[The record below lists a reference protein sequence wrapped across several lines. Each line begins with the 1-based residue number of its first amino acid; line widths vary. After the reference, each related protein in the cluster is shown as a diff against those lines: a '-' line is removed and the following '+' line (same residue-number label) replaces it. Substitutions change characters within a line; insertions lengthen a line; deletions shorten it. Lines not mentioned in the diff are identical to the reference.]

1 MKRGLSASS
10 PSAWRI
16 FLTAVL
22 TPCSNSTNV
31 PAGHSACC
39 NSSRGD
45 HLARMSQQQ
54 GENLKRLVLEGHLA
68 PPLAQFP
75 GREVTANSGPATEAG
90 PMKALI
96 GSWLLASLGATML
109 AESRQPGLRIDVLV
123 YNYAGLSAETLARA
137 EGEAARIFERAGIE
151 TEWLAGRPAV
161 SGRGGAVSAPPACH
175 RGDTA
180 VPPASLGGD
189 GGASEVRP
197 HDIRL
202 CLGSRGWRIRG
213 DRECVPPRAEELV
226 KGREKLHAV
235 IVGHVRAHELGHLL
249 LGLGSHSA
257 SGLMRVRWRKKE
269 LELVAK
275 RSLFF
280 LPWQAERMRAQVP
293 ERVARERA
301 ELMASTR

>member
-137 EGEAARIFERAGIE
+137 EGEAAGSSSEPASKLSGWTARC
-151 TEWLAGRPAV
+151 LRPRRR
-161 SGRGGAVSAPPACH
+161 SIR
-175 RGDTA
+175 
-180 VPPASLGGD
+180 PASLPPGRHGCSS
-189 GGASEVRP
+189 GF
-197 HDIRL
+197 
-202 CLGSRGWRIRG
+202 SRG
-213 DRECVPPRAEELV
+213 
-226 KGREKLHAV
+226 
-235 IVGHVRAHELGHLL
+235 
-249 LGLGSHSA
+249 
-257 SGLMRVRWRKKE
+257 RWRS
-269 LELVAK
+269 VG
-275 RSLFF
+275 S
-280 LPWQAERMRAQVP
+280 PTP
-293 ERVARERA
+293 
-301 ELMASTR
+301 